1 MKLSIHLFGVVWAA
15 VLLSFSLCQD
25 FCRVQD
31 GKPGEPGVAGRDG
44 WPGQKGE
51 KGEPGLQVELSK
63 EALSAIK
70 GDKGEDGP
78 VGSIGAKGYS
88 GHLGLPGPI
97 GPPGNPGSTADGEI
111 SNVKKAAFSVMRKMN
126 ANPGFNVLT
135 FNEELLNL
143 NKDFNLHTGYFVC
156 KFAGVYYFVFHSVS
170 EGDLCLNL
178 VSDNDVKVNLKFCDY
193 NHRTTSVS
201 QVLSGGAVIELNV
214 GQKVWLKPFKNT
226 IHNKVTNKISKTET
240 TVFNGFMIF
249 ATG

>member
-31 GKPGEPGVAGRDG
+31 GKPGEPGVAGRNG

-97 GPPGNPGSTADGEI
+97 GPPGIPGSTAGGEI
-111 SNVKKAAFSVMRKMN
+111 SNAKKAAFSVMRKMN
-126 ANPGFNVLT
+126 SYPSYDKALS
-135 FNEELLNL
+135 FNEELINL
-143 NKDFNLHTGYFVC
+143 NKDFSSQTGYFVC
-156 KFAGVYYFVFHSVS
+156 KVAGCYYFVFHSVS
-170 EGDLCLNL
+170 EGDLCINL
-178 VSDNDVKVNLKFCDY
+178 LSDNAKVNLKFCDY
-193 NHRTTSVS
+193 NHRTTSIS

-214 GQKVWLKPFKNT
+214 GQRVWLQPFKNPV
-226 IHNKVTNKISKTET
+226 HKKVTNKMSKTET
-240 TVFNGFMIF
+240 TVFNGFLIF
-249 ATG
+249 ASG